1 MPGGAVHSAAGGKD
15 SIYPEVSSP
24 DVCIDST
31 DNKLRLLFNL
41 LHDPVKCATS
51 TEPVVVPT
59 KSMILEE
66 ENPWC
71 LLVLTYEQ
79 LLISIDSVSYLG
91 ISSRNSLRYS
101 CIGTFSM
108 WSIGYAT

>member
-1 MPGGAVHSAAGGKD
+1 MPGSAVHSAAGGKD

-41 LHDPVKCATS
+41 LYDSVKCATS
-51 TEPVVVPT
+51 AEPVVVPT

-79 LLISIDSVSYLG
+79 LLICIDSVSQEECHSKALC
-91 ISSRNSLRYS
+91 SP
-101 CIGTFSM
+101 
-108 WSIGYAT
+108 